1 MRHIPSLFKGTYL
14 TMTNF
19 IALIR
24 AKQSLPP
31 SKLKDIFTQEDGA
44 IDLSSIMVGIIVI
57 GLIGGVIAATVF
69 AVIPWSQ
76 DNAAK
81 QQLDSITQA
90 ENAYFG
96 LSSATPSPL
105 PSGYIINSFGKSSEL
120 QAANLLT
127 GGPRY
132 CATTT
137 SDSKS
142 YTGYSQSA
150 SGNIFIVTDK
160 NSQATPLVVPAGSA
174 PVDVLPADCQFITV
188 GITSPVTPP
197 TAPAS
202 YIDLT
207 PTITKLTYKCDT
219 ATNSG
224 VVPFANISQGTLTI
238 TGDDG
243 SNITKTYGTQQY
255 TDSFSMKTGV
265 TYTVTF
271 DGKYSWLYEG
281 NSPIAA
287 CIRSMDH
294 WGEQTGVTKA
304 QYGLAGAS
312 KLTSVPDHIPSTV
325 TDLSDFFETDTIFN
339 DPNVSKWDVSN
350 VTLFVKMF
358 NNAQA
363 FNQPVNDWN
372 MSKATSIVSMFSFN
386 YAFNQPLDKWNTSN
400 VTDMA
405 GVFTYARVFNQ
416 NINTWDVSK
425 VTRMST
431 LFSGASKYN
440 QPLDKWNVSN
450 VTKMDEMF
458 RDTLVFNQDISLWK
472 PTKVTLMDYMFNG
485 NGVFRYNLS
494 SWTFTTSPS
503 HFAWNPTGLPTT
515 SYPTF

>member
-1 MRHIPSLFKGTYL
+1 MLNIEDIT
-14 TMTNF
+14 TE
-19 IALIR
+19 
-24 AKQSLPP
+24 QELPP
-31 SKLKDIFTQEDGA
+31 SINLRQLFRNDDGA
-44 IDLSSIMVGIIVI
+44 IDLASIMAGIIVI
-57 GLIGGVIAATVF
+57 GLIGGVVAATVF

-76 DNAAK
+76 DSAAK
-81 QQLDSITQA
+81 QQLDSVASA

-96 LSSATPSPL
+96 LSANNPPAL
-105 PSGYIINSFGKSSEL
+105 PTGAKTNSFGKSADL
-120 QAANLLT
+120 ATANLLSN
-127 GGPRY
+127 GPTY
-132 CATTT
+132 CVTTP
-137 SDSKS
+137 DDGKS
-142 YTGYSQSA
+142 YTAYSQSS
-150 SGNIFIVTDK
+150 SGIIFMITDK
-160 NSQATPLVVPAGSA
+160 NTKPSTLDTTVNS
-174 PVDVLPADCQFITV
+174 LPAECQFITQ
-188 GITSPVTPP
+188 GITSSPNVTPSL
-197 TAPAS
+197 TTPA

-207 PTITKLTYKCDT
+207 PTITKLTYRCDSGT
-219 ATNSG
+219 SG
-224 VVPFANISQGTLTI
+224 VVPFANIIQGALTI

-243 SNITKTYGTQQY
+243 STVTKNYGSQQY
-255 TDSFSMKTGV
+255 SDTFFMKAGV

-294 WGEQTGVTKA
+294 WGEQTGVTNA
-304 QYGLAGAS
+304 RYGLQGAS
-312 KLTSVPDHIPSTV
+312 KLTTVPDHIPSTV
-325 TDLSDFFETDTIFN
+325 TDLSSFFENATIFN
-339 DPNVSKWDVSN
+339 DTNISKWDVSH
-350 VTLFVKMF
+350 VTNFTKMF
-358 NNAQA
+358 NQATA
-363 FNQPVNDWN
+363 FNQPLNDWN
-372 MSKATSIVSMFSFN
+372 MSQATSIVSMFAFN

-425 VTRMST
+425 VTRMSM

-458 RDTLVFNQDISLWK
+458 RDTLVFNQDIGMWK

-503 HFAWNPTGLPTT
+503 HWQWNPTGLPTT